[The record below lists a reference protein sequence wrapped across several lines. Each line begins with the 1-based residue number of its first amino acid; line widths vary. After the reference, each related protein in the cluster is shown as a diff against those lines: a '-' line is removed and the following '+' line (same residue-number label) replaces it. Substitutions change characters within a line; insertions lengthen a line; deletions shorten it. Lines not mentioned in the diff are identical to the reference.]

1 MLLDI
6 HLKELALL
14 MSKMGGLSNK
24 NVTCNKILSNFLAIP
39 SGTNV
44 TCNKIL
50 SNLLAIPRGT
60 KEVCLLH
67 TLCGFL
73 NEKLT
78 KNQNQGQFQNLHFQ
92 AVSM

>member
-44 TCNKIL
+44 TLEGSKNYNLKAMISFHL
-50 SNLLAIPRGT
+50 SII
-60 KEVCLLH
+60 
-67 TLCGFL
+67 F
-73 NEKLT
+73 
-78 KNQNQGQFQNLHFQ
+78 
-92 AVSM
+92 